1 MNPDDLARILDDI
14 GQRIGPAGERV
25 FELAVRQQVI
35 TNGLWATAAGA
46 VAVVAVAIA
55 IRQYRAMRGLDI
67 AITAIRDAMEAHA
80 EKVREVK
87 DRIREF
93 DAAKEAAQLE
103 AMTEEQRAEWW
114 DARQAFPYLGGYYY
128 STEPSVGD
136 IRRENN
142 DKKFWI
148 GAALCVA
155 FLAGVL
161 LLIAL
166 PSLLNPEYAAI
177 REIIEAVKP

>member
-1 MNPDDLARILDDI
+1 MNPDDLARILDDL
-14 GQRIGPAGERV
+14 GRRVGPAGERV

-46 VAVVAVAIA
+46 VVVIAVAIA
-55 IRQYRAMRGLDI
+55 VRQHRAMLGLDS

-114 DARQAFPYLGGYYY
+114 DARQAFPYLGGYY

-136 IRRENN
+136 IRRAN
-142 DKKFWI
+142 DDKRFWI

-155 FLAGVL
+155 ALAGVL